1 MRTLNQHIKQL
12 STIEF
17 EELSRMCTE
26 SRKLYNSALYIINCY
41 FKETNKYLGYNE
53 VYHIIKTND
62 HYKALPSKIAQQI
75 LRLVDKNFR
84 SFFTLLQK
92 KHRGEY
98 AAQVKSPRYLHKDS
112 KYLLILPSDQVSLYK
127 GKLKVTKGLRI
138 PFTYEIKGV
147 IKQVIIIPHKDNN
160 YYTISIQYD
169 EVPNT
174 NLNLDKSK
182 CLAIDLGLNNFASC
196 ITNIGHSFIVN
207 GKPLKAYNQFYN
219 KSKAKIQG
227 ELKTKNNKHW
237 SNRLSR
243 LNINRSN
250 WINNYLN
257 QTVSYIIKQCLSNN
271 IGTLVCGYNETWKQ
285 EINLGSKTNQNFV
298 SIPFFLFKRKLES
311 KCNDHFID
319 FILQEESYTSKCSF
333 LDNEPIEKQ
342 ETYKGQRVKRGLF
355 KTSTN
360 IMCNADVQAAG
371 NILRKAVP
379 NASWS
384 NGIEGSIVS
393 PVKLKHCFNLQK

>member
-1 MRTLNQHIKQL
+1 
-12 STIEF
+12 
-17 EELSRMCTE
+17 MCTE
-26 SRKLYNSALYIINCY
+26 SRKLYNSALYVINGY

-62 HYKALPSKIAQQI
+62 HYKALPAKIAQQI
-75 LRLVDKNFR
+75 VRLVDKNFR
-84 SFFTLLQK
+84 SFFALLQK
-92 KHRGEY
+92 KGRGEY
-98 AAQVKSPRYLHKDS
+98 AATVKSPKYLPKDS
-112 KYLLILPSDQVSLYK
+112 KYLLILPSDQVSLVK
-127 GKLKVTKGLRI
+127 GKLKITNALRI
-138 PFTYEIKGV
+138 PFTFNLKGV
-147 IKQVIIIPHKDNN
+147 IKQVIINPHPNN
-160 YYTISIQYD
+160 YYTICIQYD
-169 EVPNT
+169 EVSNI

-196 ITNIGHSFIVN
+196 VTNIGHSFIMN

-219 KSKAKIQG
+219 KSKAKIQS

-237 SNRLSR
+237 SNRLSI

-257 QTVSYIIKQCLSNN
+257 QTVSYIIKHCLSNN
-271 IGTLVCGYNETWKQ
+271 IGTVVCGYNETWKQ
-285 EINLGSKTNQNFV
+285 KINLGSKTNQNFV
-298 SIPFFLFKRKLES
+298 LIPFFLFKRKLES

-342 ETYKGQRVKRGLF
+342 EIYQGKRVKRGLF

-360 IMCNADVQAAG
+360 IICNADVQAAG

-379 NASWS
+379 NALWY
-384 NGIEGSIVS
+384 NGIEDSIVS